1 MGSKLIYVK
10 DLFFR
15 NQSKN
20 STEIVFDMPL
30 NAQFNAINRKTLFV
44 FKDQPFYSSTL
55 SAFDF
60 NCLFDTTKASMGACQ
75 ARRNVN
81 P

>member
-10 DLFFR
+10 DLFLR
-15 NQSKN
+15 NQSTS
-20 STEIVFDMPL
+20 STEIVFDVSL
-30 NAQFNAINRKTLFV
+30 NAQFDTIKEKTLFV
-44 FKDQPFYSSTL
+44 FKEQAFYSSTL

-60 NCLFDTTKASMGACQ
+60 NCLFDTTKDSMGACQ
-75 ARRNVN
+75 ARRNEN